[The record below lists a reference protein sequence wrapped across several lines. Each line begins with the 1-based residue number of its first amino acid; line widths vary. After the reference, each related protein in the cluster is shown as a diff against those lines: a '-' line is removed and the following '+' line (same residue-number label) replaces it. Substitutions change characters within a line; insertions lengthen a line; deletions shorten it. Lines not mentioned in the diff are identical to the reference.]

1 MANSNLASARE
12 NKQDEFYTQFYDI
25 ENEINAY
32 LDYNPDVFRDKVI
45 LLPCDDPEWSNFTRY
60 FAQNFESL
68 GLKKLISTSFAP
80 ESKNYKINYQP
91 SLFERNNPQ
100 FNIDISKTH
109 GKIFILEKDI
119 SGDGKINIDDLEW
132 KYLKGTGDF
141 DSAEIRELRDE
152 ADIIITNP
160 PYSLFRKFFAWI
172 MEAKK
177 KFLIICNKNC
187 ASYKEVFPYFMRN
200 EIWCGKTPMGID
212 LLFSMPP
219 ELEQEFLNNEKEGSK
234 YKIINGKILGRSA
247 SVWVTNIDHGKRHR
261 PLELMT
267 KEQNLRYS
275 KHKELRGLSDYLH
288 YDNFDAIEVPYVDA
302 IPSDY
307 NGIMGVPISFLDK
320 YCPEQFEIVG
330 ITQSWFGIATK
341 IYPKQI
347 QVNKNGKSS
356 FVTKLN
362 DGAAIKIF
370 TPPTNDTYYIVG
382 DDIFTK
388 EYVRILIKKK

>member
-187 ASYKEVFPYFMRN
+187 ASYKEVFPYFMKN

-219 ELEQEFLNNEKEGSK
+219 ES
-234 YKIINGKILGRSA
+234 
-247 SVWVTNIDHGKRHR
+247 
-261 PLELMT
+261 
-267 KEQNLRYS
+267 
-275 KHKELRGLSDYLH
+275 
-288 YDNFDAIEVPYVDA
+288 
-302 IPSDY
+302 
-307 NGIMGVPISFLDK
+307 
-320 YCPEQFEIVG
+320 IV
-330 ITQSWFGIATK
+330 
-341 IYPKQI
+341 
-347 QVNKNGKSS
+347 
-356 FVTKLN
+356 
-362 DGAAIKIF
+362 
-370 TPPTNDTYYIVG
+370 
-382 DDIFTK
+382 
-388 EYVRILIKKK
+388 R